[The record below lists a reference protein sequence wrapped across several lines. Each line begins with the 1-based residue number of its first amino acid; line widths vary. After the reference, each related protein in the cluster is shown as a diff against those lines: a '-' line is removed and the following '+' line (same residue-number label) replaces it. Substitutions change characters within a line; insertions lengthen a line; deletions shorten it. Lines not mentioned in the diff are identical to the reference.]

1 MSIGI
6 WQVVLILL
14 IVLIIFGAGKLPRVM
29 GDVAKGV
36 RNFKAGLK
44 DDDGEDATATTTT
57 AQVTPPPPL
66 AAPRAG
72 GAAEPETTRTDGTA
86 PR

>member
-14 IVLIIFGAGKLPRVM
+14 IVLIIFGAGKLPQVM

-36 RNFKAGLK
+36 RSFKAGLK
-44 DDDGEDATATTTT
+44 D
-57 AQVTPPPPL
+57 
-66 AAPRAG
+66 
-72 GAAEPETTRTDGTA
+72 EPEVEADRPEPPVTA
-86 PR
+86 RLERERKDQDTVAR